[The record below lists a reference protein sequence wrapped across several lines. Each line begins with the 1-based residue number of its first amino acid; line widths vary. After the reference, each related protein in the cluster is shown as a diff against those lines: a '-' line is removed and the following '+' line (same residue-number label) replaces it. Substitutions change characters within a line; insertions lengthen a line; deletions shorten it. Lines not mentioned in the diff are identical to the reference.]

1 MFGAAGRLIA
11 VVFGFVMAVCVSALV
26 AFRLGIERV
35 TGALHGD
42 EDPFGTVLGW
52 LARGAHLSLYVTLL
66 LAILVVIAGEVARIR
81 TALFYIVGGG
91 IAVAAA
97 PVLIEV
103 QRSGVGQGLPA
114 FIWQVFATAGFVG
127 GGVYWLIA
135 GRRA

>member
-1 MFGAAGRLIA
+1 MLGAAGRVI
-11 VVFGFVMAVCVSALV
+11 VVAAGFVAAVLAAAFV

-35 TGALHGD
+35 TGALYND
-42 EDPFGTVLGW
+42 QDPLGTVLDW
-52 LARGAHLSLYVTLL
+52 VWHGAHLSLYV
-66 LAILVVIAGEVARIR
+66 ALVMAVLTVIVGEVARVR
-81 TALFYIVGGG
+81 SALFYIAGGG

-97 PVLIEV
+97 PLLQAVHTAAP
-103 QRSGVGQGLPA
+103 GQALPA